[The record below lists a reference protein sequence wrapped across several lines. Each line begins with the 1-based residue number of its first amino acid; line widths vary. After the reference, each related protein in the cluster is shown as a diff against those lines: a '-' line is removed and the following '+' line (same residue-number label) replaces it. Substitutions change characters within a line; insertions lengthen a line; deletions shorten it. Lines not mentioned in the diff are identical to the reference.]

1 MGLTRYAKMLAVSGL
16 PSALAHGQ
24 NEPGL
29 EPFEV
34 KIILRLPVA
43 MSLAVAL
50 VSCGTYNSTC
60 TVQATVV
67 PSEGR
72 AYHSA
77 RPPGNQLQFS
87 IHTATS
93 GSCPLV
99 VGHPG
104 SWSTSDPDNTNI
116 SNQAPTEGL
125 ATCVHA
131 TSSPATII
139 NNGTV
144 LGRPIASATLT
155 CN

>member
-1 MGLTRYAKMLAVSGL
+1 MLAVPGL
-16 PSALAHGQ
+16 PSTLAHGQ
-24 NEPGL
+24 NEPRL

-34 KIILRLPVA
+34 NTFLRLPVA
-43 MSLAVAL
+43 MLLAVAL
-50 VSCGTYNSTC
+50 VSCGTYNSAC

-87 IHTATS
+87 IHTATT

-104 SWSTSDPDNTNI
+104 AWSSSDPDNINI

-131 TSSPATII
+131 TPSPATIT
-139 NNGTV
+139 NSGTV

-155 CN
+155 CS